1 MITNTNNFKISLSDT
16 EFYKLSSF
24 IYSNFGIKLPLSKKV
39 LLEGRLQ
46 KRLRATNFSTFKEYI
61 DYVFSDAGA
70 GEIIH
75 MIDEVSTNKTDFF
88 REAAHFDFLKEIVL
102 PEHVIENDRNPI
114 KIWSSAAS
122 SGEEIYTIAIT
133 VGEYNLRNSPKVDYS
148 VLGTD
153 ISVEILNKAVNAIYL
168 EERVVNIPLEIKR
181 RYFLRSKNKEKRTV
195 KIIPEIRSKTTFQ
208 RLNLMDESYSV
219 SDNYDVIFCRNV
231 LIYFDKKTQED
242 VVRKLCLK
250 LRTGGYF
257 FLGHSES
264 IIGFDLPLKQ
274 IKPTI
279 YKKI

>member
-1 MITNTNNFKISLSDT
+1 MISNTNNFKISLSDT

-70 GEIIH
+70 GEIIN

-88 REAAHFDFLKEIVL
+88 REAAHFDFLKEVVL
-102 PEHVIENDRNPI
+102 PEHVIDNDRNPI

-122 SGEEIYTIAIT
+122 SGEEIYTIAIS
-133 VGEYNLRNSPKVDYS
+133 VEEYNLRNSPKVNYS
-148 VLGTD
+148 ILGTD

-168 EERVVNIPLEIKR
+168 EERVANIPLEIKR

-195 KIIPEIRSKTTFQ
+195 KIISELRNKTSFQ
-208 RLNLMDESYSV
+208 RLNLMDESYNV
-219 SDNYDVIFCRNV
+219 PDNLDVIFCRNV
-231 LIYFDKKTQED
+231 LIYFDKKTQEE
-242 VVRKLCLK
+242 VVRKQCDK
-250 LRTGGYF
+250 LRSGGYF

-274 IKPTI
+274 IKPTV
-279 YKKI
+279 YKKN